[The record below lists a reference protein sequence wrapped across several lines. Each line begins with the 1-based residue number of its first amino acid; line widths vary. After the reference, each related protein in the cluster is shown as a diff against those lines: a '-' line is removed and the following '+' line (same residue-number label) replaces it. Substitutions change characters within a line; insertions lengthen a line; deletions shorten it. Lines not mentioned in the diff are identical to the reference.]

1 MALCIVLCNI
11 HGLIFLPA
19 FLIVFDALFERC
31 KSHAHKLMPKGSNTV
46 SDKKQPIGL
55 PQTSNGK
62 RNGHKRNGVVPDN
75 KDKNTDRPDISSS
88 PEVSPR
94 PNETRKVLQPAE
106 PRRTPS
112 PNLQL
117 DESRMTDIDLNDP
130 TPTTSSPSAIYRKGN
145 I

>member
-1 MALCIVLCNI
+1 
-11 HGLIFLPA
+11 
-19 FLIVFDALFERC
+19 
-31 KSHAHKLMPKGSNTV
+31 MPKGSNTV